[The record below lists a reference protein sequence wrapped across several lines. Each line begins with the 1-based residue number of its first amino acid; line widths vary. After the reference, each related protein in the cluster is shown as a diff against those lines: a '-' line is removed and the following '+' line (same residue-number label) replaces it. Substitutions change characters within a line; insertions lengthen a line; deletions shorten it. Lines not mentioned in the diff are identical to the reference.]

1 MNNRPFTRKRKG
13 TVAVEFAMTAPLYFL
28 VLFAGIELSRAN
40 MILHTCE
47 NAAFEGARL
56 GIVPGASADD
66 CYQEANAI
74 LSIVGISDSTVT
86 VEPAVITDDTTSVT
100 VNVQVPLTAANGYVT
115 PRFVLGEVINKS
127 ITLQRETN

>member
-1 MNNRPFTRKRKG
+1 
-13 TVAVEFAMTAPLYFL
+13 MTAPLYFL